1 MNLREF
7 LSGCMVF
14 VLETSRSLV
23 SKSRRFLSH
32 GTRAQTVCRFSGSRR
47 QAVEVEF
54 TRPDQSSDGGVVLLQ
69 AIDRKLG
76 LTHRLASVL
85 TDGRQSG
92 KVKHPMLELI
102 RSRVFA
108 IACGYPDC
116 NDLDTLRIDPVL
128 RIVCGA
134 TEAPDVLASQPTLSR
149 LENSV
154 SRTDLLRA
162 AYVLSD
168 CVIARQANRRGRRK
182 VRRITIDMDSTEDPT
197 YGNQQLTFFN
207 AFYDNWC
214 YLPMVTTLQ
223 FEDEPDHHLVAPV
236 LRPGNAHGSLGAIAI
251 MKRLLPRLRSTFP
264 RAVIR
269 VRLDGGFATPEVFD
283 WLEEHDLRYVVNMPK
298 NSVLNVLA
306 ESLMKEVR
314 KRSAASGRTETA
326 YTEARYQAGKWDA
339 PRRVVIK
346 AEVVQLEGREPRDNP
361 RFVITN
367 DKRSPKNV
375 YRYYC
380 KRGDMENRIKELH
393 YGLAFDR
400 TSCSSFQANQFRNL
414 LTAAAY
420 VLFQGLRAAAAKTVY
435 ARAQVP
441 TLRDRLIK
449 IAVSLV
455 ESVRRFLLEGPASL
469 PNRDDWFKVAIAC
482 GAVGG

>member
-1 MNLREF
+1 MASEF
-7 LSGCMVF
+7 QQSVIFAGLTAKP
-14 VLETSRSLV
+14 L
-23 SKSRRFLSH
+23 
-32 GTRAQTVCRFSGSRR
+32 
-47 QAVEVEF
+47 EVEF
-54 TRPDQSSDGGVVLLQ
+54 TRPEQSSDGGLVLLQ
-69 AIDRKLG
+69 AIDKKLG
-76 LTHRLASVL
+76 LTQRLASAI

-128 RIVCGA
+128 RIACGA
-134 TEAPDVLASQPTLSR
+134 MEAADVLASQPTLSR
-149 LENSV
+149 LENNI
-154 SRTDLLRA
+154 SRTDLLRG
-162 AYVLSD
+162 AYALSD
-168 CVIARQANRRGRRK
+168 CVIARQAKRRGRGK

-197 YGNQQLTFFN
+197 YGDQQQTFFN

-214 YLPMVTTLQ
+214 YLPMLTTLQ
-223 FEDEPDHHLVAPV
+223 FEDESDHHLVAPV
-236 LRPGNAHGSLGAIAI
+236 LRPGNAKGSLGAIAI
-251 MKRLLPRLRSTFP
+251 LKRLLPRLRATFP
-264 RAVIR
+264 RAEIR
-269 VRLDGGFATPEVFD
+269 VRMDGGFATPGLFA
-283 WLEEHDLRYVVNMPK
+283 WLEEHDLRYIVNMPK
-298 NSVLNVLA
+298 NSVLNELA
-306 ESLMKEVR
+306 ERLMKEVR
-314 KRSAASGRTETA
+314 LRSAATGRTETS
-326 YTEARYQAGKWDA
+326 YTEDYYKAGKWAA

-367 DKRSPKNV
+367 QKGSPKNV

-400 TSCSSFQANQFRNL
+400 TSCSSFDANQFRNL

-420 VLFQGLRAAAAKTVY
+420 VLFQELRAAAAKTIY

-469 PNRDDWFKVAIAC
+469 PNRDDWFRIAMAC